1 MAKKKKK
8 YIVKHKIKEKEKL
21 KNKELSMEEKF
32 YWSRAITGLL
42 SGIFGAWPIQIVGWW
57 MFLYMMC
64 FQFIFPFF
72 LSFVVF
78 RLPYKKGK
86 WDWKNIL
93 KTGIG
98 VNFFIFLFA
107 STAVHTIIV
116 LPEWEDRIN
125 NHADTNEMIISDEI
139 AYIADGANGL
149 LILNIS
155 NDRTLL
161 GKFETE
167 GIAENIVVTN
177 DTVYLTADNF
187 LHLINSSDLS
197 HPEEKNNFNTS
208 SKINDI
214 AIKDEIVYLIDDEK
228 GLTILDTADDNPI
241 VIGEFKRENST
252 FQSVIIED
260 EVAFVSSRNHGFFIL
275 NVSQPN
281 DVQILGQCDLIGS
294 LNSIFINGTIAF
306 ISAEDQGFH
315 LVNITNLYDPGLL
328 NTYNTTGNSTNVLID
343 GNIVYVSDDI
353 DGIIRY
359 ELDSYSDTTP
369 DITTHKLIGVVKKMV
384 IENNNLYISEGTK
397 GIEIIDLSDFG
408 TEEEEETTSNSSISF
423 GWGWAIFSFLSIG
436 LIIIR
441 IKKKVKR
448 VNF

>member
-1 MAKKKKK
+1 MAKKKK
-8 YIVKHKIKEKEKL
+8 YIVKHKIKEKEEI

-57 MFLYMMC
+57 MFLYMIC

-78 RLPYKKGK
+78 RLPYKKDK

-116 LPEWEDRIN
+116 FPEWEDRLD
-125 NHADTNEMIISDEI
+125 NHADTNEIIISDEI
-139 AYIADGANGL
+139 AYIADGANGF
-149 LILNIS
+149 LILNNS
-155 NDRTLL
+155 NVNHRSLI

-177 DTVYLTADNF
+177 DTVYLTVDNF

-197 HPEEKNNFNTS
+197 NPEEISHFNTS
-208 SKINDI
+208 GKINDI
-214 AIKDEIVYLIDDEK
+214 AVKDEIVYLTGNEQ
-228 GLTILDTADDNPI
+228 GLTILDTSGDI
-241 VIGEFKRENST
+241 LSVIGEFKIENST

-260 EVAFVSSRNHGFFIL
+260 EVAYVTSRNHEFFIL

-281 DVQILGQCDLIGS
+281 AVHILSRCDLIGS
-294 LNSIFINGTIAF
+294 LNSIFINGTVAF

-315 LVNITNLYDPGLL
+315 IVNITKPNDPGLI

-359 ELDSYSDTTP
+359 ELDSYLDTDPT
-369 DITTHKLIGVVKKMV
+369 ITTHKLVGIVKKMV
-384 IENNNLYISEGTK
+384 INDNYLYISEGTK

-408 TEEEEETTSNSSISF
+408 TEEEETTSSSSISF
-423 GWGWAIFSFLSIG
+423 GWGWSIFTFLSIG
-436 LIIIR
+436 LIIIG
-441 IKKKVKR
+441 IKKKIKR